1 MVGCF
6 SRFWKN
12 LFAAINFFLGVGVLN
27 LGLVL
32 GLATWGCGLCLALLV
47 LGLGLATSSPCL
59 DCRLVAG
66 HLFLGV
72 AKFKLWFVFGLATWG
87 CGWGLA
93 LLVLGLGLATSGSS
107 CLGCRL
113 VGGWALLVG
122 VGTLGYRTVWPG
134 LGTAFGVGTALS

>member
-1 MVGCF
+1 MVGGF

-12 LFAAINFFLGVGVLN
+12 LFAAMNFFLGVGVLT
-27 LGLVL
+27 LGLGFVL
-32 GLATWGCGLCLALLV
+32 GLATWGWGCGLGMVLLV
-47 LGLGLATSSPCL
+47 PGLGLATSF
-59 DCRLVAG
+59 G
-66 HLFLGV
+66 LG
-72 AKFKLWFVFGLATWG
+72 LVFGLVTWG
-87 CGWGLA
+87 FGLSLA
-93 LLVLGLGLATSGSS
+93 LLVFGLGLSTSSP

>member
-1 MVGCF
+1 MAT
-6 SRFWKN
+6 S
-12 LFAAINFFLGVGVLN
+12 LG

-32 GLATWGCGLCLALLV
+32 GLATWGCGLSLALLV

-59 DCRLVAG
+59 DC
-66 HLFLGV
+66 
-72 AKFKLWFVFGLATWG
+72 
-87 CGWGLA
+87 
-93 LLVLGLGLATSGSS
+93 LGLATSGSS